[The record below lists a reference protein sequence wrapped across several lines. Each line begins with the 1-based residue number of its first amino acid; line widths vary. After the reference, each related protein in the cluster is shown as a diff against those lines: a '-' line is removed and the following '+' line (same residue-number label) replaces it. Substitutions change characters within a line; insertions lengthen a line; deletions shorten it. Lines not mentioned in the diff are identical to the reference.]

1 MSDGQLVLIFSFV
14 FLFSVLISSVS
25 QIMLKKSADRTYDT
39 KLGEYLNPLV
49 TAAYGMFFCS
59 MLITMYC
66 YKFVDVSAGPIY
78 ESAGYIFV
86 AVLGYFFLKERF
98 TTKKVIGMLLILAG
112 IALFSLGGLL
122 PF

>member
-1 MSDGQLVLIFSFV
+1 M
-14 FLFSVLISSVS
+14 
-25 QIMLKKSADRTYDT
+25 
-39 KLGEYLNPLV
+39 
-49 TAAYGMFFCS
+49 
-59 MLITMYC
+59 
-66 YKFVDVSAGPIY
+66 DVSAGPIY